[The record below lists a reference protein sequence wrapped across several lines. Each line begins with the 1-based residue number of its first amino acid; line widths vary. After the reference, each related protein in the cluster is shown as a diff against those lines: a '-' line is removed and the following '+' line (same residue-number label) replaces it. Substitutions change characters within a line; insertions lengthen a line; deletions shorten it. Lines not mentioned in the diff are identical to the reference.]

1 MQLESIQKL
10 CLCIHALI
18 MILTTIW
25 QKFSVTVPL
34 WTLDWYTS
42 NISLRWAECSARLL
56 SCLHTRF
63 CCFFPKI
70 LDGQRGKNTRKWL
83 EIPSSLIEQ
92 WNDNPRQGTEVLL
105 EFCGIKY
112 FSWISRSVWSLMNTH
127 FAIFVINI
135 QRAGRG
141 LGMTGGYNPPRLPH
155 LLAFFRLRNISI
167 VACCV
172 ILSYSSRFSSFQ
184 NPTSRPLSS
193 CIPKPSRPYSLFPRP
208 LTPVLHPP
216 SPPTTRSFSYYT
228 VWKRWAK
235 AISIILSKVLGA
247 AFDQ

>member
-10 CLCIHALI
+10 CLCIHPLI

-25 QKFSVTVPL
+25 LKFSVTVPL
-34 WTLDWYTS
+34 WTLNWYTS
-42 NISLRWAECSARLL
+42 NISLRWAEYSASLL

-70 LDGQRGKNTRKWL
+70 LDGRRGKNIRKWL
-83 EIPSSLIEQ
+83 EIPSSLIGQ
-92 WNDNPRQGTEVLL
+92 WNDNPRQGTKVLL

-112 FSWISRSVWSLMNTH
+112 FSWISRFVWSLMNTH

-135 QRAGRG
+135 QR
-141 LGMTGGYNPPRLPH
+141 GGGGGWKGGGVQSSRLPH

-172 ILSYSSRFSSFQ
+172 IFSYSSRFSSSQ
-184 NPTSRPLSS
+184 NSHLP
-193 CIPKPSRPYSLFPRP
+193 PSLLLHLEILPPLFPIPRASHP
-208 LTPVLHPP
+208 CPPPHHLLHGR
-216 SPPTTRSFSYYT
+216 TTYENDELRRYRESFRKY
-228 VWKRWAK
+228 
-235 AISIILSKVLGA
+235 
-247 AFDQ
+247 